1 MCYETEP
8 KKEKII
14 ILLLIIITLWLL
26 HRTVVSRFFF
36 HLCVYYW
43 IIHLLS
49 IPCPNRTD
57 SSLHSIK
64 SVSLILL
71 LHGFLFF
78 VFFCS
83 SCQKQWALLNNAWR
97 MMNYGQEW
105 HIKKNG
111 PFTSLYGSLMWTG
124 ISHEIPFT
132 WPSQHARI
140 LR

>member
-1 MCYETEP
+1 MLRDGA
-8 KKEKII
+8 KKREDYYSAAHYNHSVITSSDRCVKI
-14 ILLLIIITLWLL
+14 
-26 HRTVVSRFFF
+26 FFF
-36 HLCVYYW
+36 HLGVYYW

-64 SVSLILL
+64 SVSLISLL
-71 LHGFLFF
+71 FCFL
-78 VFFCS
+78 FFCS